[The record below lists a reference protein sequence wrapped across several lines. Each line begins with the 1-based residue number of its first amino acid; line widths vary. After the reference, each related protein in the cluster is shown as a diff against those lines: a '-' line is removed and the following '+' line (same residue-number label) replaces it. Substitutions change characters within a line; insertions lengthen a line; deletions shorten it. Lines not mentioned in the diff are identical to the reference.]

1 MGENHEEHHLE
12 RIENR
17 RSRNLTDED
26 VEAIASAIFSK
37 QNDHPCRFARIDPE
51 ILEEACK
58 FYQKMNK
65 IMDDSKGIVAKT
77 ILVLLVTA
85 ICGIMFSGAVTEL
98 IKKIPK

>member
-1 MGENHEEHHLE
+1 MGENYEEHHLE

-17 RSRNLTDED
+17 RARNLTDD
-26 VEAIASAIFSK
+26 DVAAIVEAISN
-37 QNDHPCRFARIDPE
+37 QNHHACRFSRIDTE
-51 ILEEACK
+51 VMEEAIK

-65 IMDDSKGIVAKT
+65 IMDDSKGIVGKT

-85 ICGIMFSGAVTEL
+85 LCGIMFSGAITEL